1 MKKYLNN
8 NEMNDLLYAYHL
20 ADTSK
25 KTVEGWT
32 SRCNMTKNEAKYLR
46 TAITYTQKFINEVLN
61 RLDNKEK
68 DKVLKRT
75 IKASNKPI
83 IILDE
88 WMKQRILGP
97 LESEH
102 KIVKIERTKFEKVAI
117 LAMKTTCE
125 DCTEHFSQCSLYDIF
140 EESLLPR
147 AEINKNC
154 PYSFLSDKEKAIREE
169 MIKKLEEDKKRIRE
183 KKSKRKNRK
192 NKNRFD
198 KKIYKWERKGK
209 KKKNTSDN
217 GSVTTYKLSKKEMD
231 EYLKDIDTREV
242 KYRKAENKGRFS
254 LEG

>member
-8 NEMNDLLYAYHL
+8 NEMNDLLYTYHL

-25 KTVEGWT
+25 KTVQGWT
-32 SRCNMTKNEAKYLR
+32 TRGNMTKNEAKYLR
-46 TAITYTQKFINEVLN
+46 TAITYTQKFINEVLG
-61 RLDNKEK
+61 RLDNKER

-75 IKASNKPI
+75 IKNSDKPVI
-83 IILDE
+83 IIDE

-102 KIVKIERTKFEKVAI
+102 EIVKIERTKFEKVAI

-140 EESLLPR
+140 EDTLLPR
-147 AEINKNC
+147 AERERNC
-154 PYSFLSDKEKAIREE
+154 PYSFLSAKEKAKREE
-169 MIKKLEEDKKRIRE
+169 MLKKLEEDKKHIGE

-198 KKIYKWERKGK
+198 EDEEIYEYNFK
-209 KKKNTSDN
+209 
-217 GSVTTYKLSKKEMD
+217 SKK
-231 EYLKDIDTREV
+231 
-242 KYRKAENKGRFS
+242 
-254 LEG
+254 

>member
-20 ADTSK
+20 ATTSK
-25 KTVEGWT
+25 KTVQGWT
-32 SRCNMTKNEAKYLR
+32 TRGNMTKNEAKYLR
-46 TAITYTQKFINEVLN
+46 TAITYTQKFINEVLD

-68 DKVLKRT
+68 DKVKKRT
-75 IKASNKPI
+75 IKVSNKPV

-88 WMKQRILGP
+88 WMEKRILGP
-97 LESEH
+97 LESEYE
-102 KIVKIERTKFEKVAI
+102 IVKIERTKFEKVAI

-140 EESLLPR
+140 EDTLLPR

-169 MIKKLEEDKKRIRE
+169 MLKKLEEDKKRIGE

-198 KKIYKWERKGK
+198 EDEEIYEYNFKTKK
-209 KKKNTSDN
+209 
-217 GSVTTYKLSKKEMD
+217 
-231 EYLKDIDTREV
+231 
-242 KYRKAENKGRFS
+242 
-254 LEG
+254 